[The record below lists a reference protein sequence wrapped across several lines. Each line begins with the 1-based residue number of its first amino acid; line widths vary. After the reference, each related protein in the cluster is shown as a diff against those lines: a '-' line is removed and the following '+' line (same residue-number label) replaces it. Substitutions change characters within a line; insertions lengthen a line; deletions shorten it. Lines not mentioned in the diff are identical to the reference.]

1 MLGRGSGCFGSGG
14 GFVGTAG
21 ASAGGGLRS
30 WAWLGCRVRVRLQS
44 GSVPIT
50 HELVPCTLWR
60 RHSTADENSAA
71 ALQRAVG
78 LARESVRLVRGLGG

>member
-1 MLGRGSGCFGSGG
+1 MLARGSGCFGSGG
-14 GFVGTAG
+14 GLAGTAG

-44 GSVPIT
+44 GSAIT

-60 RHSTADENSAA
+60 RHNIADENSAPP
-71 ALQRAVG
+71 LQRIVG
-78 LARESVRLVRGLGG
+78 LAREFVRLIRGLGG

>member
-1 MLGRGSGCFGSGG
+1 MPGRGSGCFGSGG
-14 GFVGTAG
+14 GLAAAAG

-30 WAWLGCRVRVRLQS
+30 WVWLGCRVRVRLQS

-60 RHSTADENSAA
+60 RHNIADENSAA
-71 ALQRAVG
+71 TLQSVVA

>member
-1 MLGRGSGCFGSGG
+1 MLARGSGGFGSGG
-14 GFVGTAG
+14 GLAGTAG

-44 GSVPIT
+44 GSAIT

-60 RHSTADENSAA
+60 RHNIADENSAPSTTM
-71 ALQRAVG
+71 AVG
-78 LARESVRLVRGLGG
+78 QAREFVRLVRGLGG